1 MVCWKHGLR
10 GWVNERLAS
19 PCTYAATVVPAS
31 PQGYSS
37 PLIRVVVGVD
47 EWWRQGARGGRVAFP
62 VGIVAVGWGGT
73 CSLVGAWGIVLAL
86 VRMPHLCICI

>member
-1 MVCWKHGLR
+1 MPSW
-10 GWVNERLAS
+10 LA
-19 PCTYAATVVPAS
+19 VVVVVAVVVVAV
-31 PQGYSS
+31 G
-37 PLIRVVVGVD
+37 VVVGVD